1 MSFCALSDAKGM
13 IINMRIAIID
23 DEKPAR
29 SELEYLISM
38 VEPDA
43 EFTQISSGEDALD
56 LFTKEKFDL
65 LLIDINLGDISGTIL
80 ASTVHKLM
88 PESEIVFATA
98 YNTYAEKAFE
108 VEAMY
113 YLLKPYSE
121 DKVKQMMDRYHQK
134 KRNEHPEMKKAG
146 IAKIPLTIEKKTMMV
161 CLKDV
166 VYIESLN
173 RNCVIH
179 TKNEK
184 YTDHNTLNYYEER
197 LQSKGF
203 FRIQKSYIVNL
214 DYITEISPWFNGTYS
229 LRLNGF
235 KDVVLPVSRKTIR
248 QLRELICI

>member
-1 MSFCALSDAKGM
+1 MTEVQ
-13 IINMRIAIID
+13 NMRIAIID

-29 SELEYLISM
+29 GELEYLLRT
-38 VEPDA
+38 VEKDA
-43 EFTQISSGEDALD
+43 EFTHISSGEDALER
-56 LFTKEKFDL
+56 FSKEQFDL
-65 LLIDINLGDISGTIL
+65 LFIDINLGDISGTTL
-80 ASTVHKLM
+80 ASTLRRLM
-88 PESEIVFATA
+88 PEAEIVFATA

-108 VEAMY
+108 VEALY

-121 DKVKQMMDRYHQK
+121 DKVKQMMERYHEK
-134 KRNEHPEMKKAG
+134 KRAELPEPRQIG
-146 IAKIPLTIEKKTMMV
+146 IAKIPLTVEKKTIMV

-166 VYIESLN
+166 VYIESQN
-173 RNCVIH
+173 RVCVIH
-179 TKNEK
+179 TKNDT

-229 LRLNGF
+229 VRLKGF

>member
-1 MSFCALSDAKGM
+1 
-13 IINMRIAIID
+13 
-23 DEKPAR
+23 
-29 SELEYLISM
+29 
-38 VEPDA
+38 
-43 EFTQISSGEDALD
+43 
-56 LFTKEKFDL
+56 
-65 LLIDINLGDISGTIL
+65 
-80 ASTVHKLM
+80 
-88 PESEIVFATA
+88 
-98 YNTYAEKAFE
+98 
-108 VEAMY
+108 
-113 YLLKPYSE
+113 
-121 DKVKQMMDRYHQK
+121 
-134 KRNEHPEMKKAG
+134 MKKAG
-146 IAKIPLTIEKKTMMV
+146 ISKIPLTTEKKTIMV

-166 VYIESLN
+166 VYIESQN

-203 FRIQKSYIVNL
+203 FRIQKSFIVNL

>member
-1 MSFCALSDAKGM
+1 
-13 IINMRIAIID
+13 MRVAIID

-38 VEPDA
+38 VEPNA

-65 LLIDINLGDISGTIL
+65 LLIDINLGDISGTTL
-80 ASTVHKLM
+80 ASAVHKLM

-108 VEAMY
+108 VEALY

-134 KRNEHPEMKKAG
+134 KRTEHPEMKKAG
-146 IAKIPLTIEKKTMMV
+146 ISKIPLTIEKKTFMV

-166 VYIESLN
+166 VYIESQN

-203 FRIQKSYIVNL
+203 FRIQKSFIVNL